1 MVIKLK
7 PLAGQIRAM
16 WEVVRQFAPYAVME
30 LVLPG
35 GTVLAFLYWLYRRRR
50 GAMVTP
56 SGRSLRARSSPPI
69 SPVPEPA

>member
-7 PLAGQIRAM
+7 PLAGQIRAL

-35 GTVLAFLYWLYRRRR
+35 GTILAILYWVYRRRR
-50 GAMVTP
+50 GATVAH
-56 SGRSLRARSSPPI
+56 GG
-69 SPVPEPA
+69 VFG